1 MRDGVGGTAL
11 FDFYTSNGASIHFD
25 KKWNVSFT
33 SGGPKLP
40 ATVDASL
47 SSWTIFGS
55 DYESFSGT
63 ANYSYHFNKPAQR
76 TKYWRIDLGDVKESA
91 QVSING
97 HLIGTVI
104 GVPYQLYIDSDL
116 FQQDNVIEVKVSN
129 TMANRIAYMDQHQVF
144 WKKFYNV
151 NFPSQK
157 YENRKNGLFDA
168 SQWKPQDSGLL
179 GPVSITPV
187 KKKEF

>member
-1 MRDGVGGTAL
+1 ITLKCNAAAGLVFDPMDGRIGSAKSKSMGDSTEVYVQLAPHQGIFIEMRDGVGGTAL

-63 ANYSYHFNKPAQR
+63 ANYS
-76 TKYWRIDLGDVKESA
+76 
-91 QVSING
+91 
-97 HLIGTVI
+97 
-104 GVPYQLYIDSDL
+104 
-116 FQQDNVIEVKVSN
+116 
-129 TMANRIAYMDQHQVF
+129 
-144 WKKFYNV
+144 
-151 NFPSQK
+151 
-157 YENRKNGLFDA
+157 
-168 SQWKPQDSGLL
+168 
-179 GPVSITPV
+179 
-187 KKKEF
+187 